1 MPPAARWSRAIRV
14 ALLTDQAI
22 VRAGVHSLLA
32 TYAERIDVVDVGGP
46 DRDLRDVDVILYDV
60 LGLHEGDGKALETA
74 VKAQPGRVLALSR
87 ELQPGLT
94 ARALA
99 MGAIASIGMDVEGEE
114 LVATVEAFAA
124 GHLED
129 GSQADLDNQADRRR
143 QLGRD
148 VSLSPREL
156 DVLGLI
162 VRGRSNDEVAE
173 ELYLSI
179 NTVKSLI
186 RSTYR
191 KIGVSS
197 RTQAVAWGVEHGFP
211 TTGTIDG

>member
-60 LGLHEGDGKALETA
+60 LGLHEGDGKDLETA

-99 MGAIASIGMDVEGEE
+99 MGAIASIGMANTRMKDYLDLWVLLDREK
-114 LVATVEAFAA
+114 LNRRTLARAIAA
-124 GHLED
+124 MC
-129 GSQADLDNQADRRR
+129 AR
-143 QLGRD
+143 
-148 VSLSPREL
+148 
-156 DVLGLI
+156 
-162 VRGRSNDEVAE
+162 
-173 ELYLSI
+173 
-179 NTVKSLI
+179 
-186 RSTYR
+186 
-191 KIGVSS
+191 
-197 RTQAVAWGVEHGFP
+197 
-211 TTGTIDG
+211 